1 MNVQKIYE
9 THKLEQKPTYYV
21 VSTYDRKAKQ
31 WKFNG
36 YRCNCCE
43 QTLRTEYLATKHK
56 CLPAKVKTKNETFLE
71 TNKIKTVT
79 GQRWKPIQL

>member
-9 THKLEQKPTYYV
+9 THKLDNKPTYHV
-21 VSTYDRKAKQ
+21 ISGFDRKTKE
-31 WKFNG
+31 WKFLG

-56 CLPAKVKTKNETFLE
+56 CLPTKVKTKNETFLD
-71 TNKIKTVT
+71 TNKIKTVS
-79 GQRWKPIQL
+79 GQLWKPIQL